1 MTARENMLRA
11 YRHEMPEYVPNG
23 FKDFDIMDSFGERYF
38 GEGSGDDWF
47 GVNWTFTPELHS
59 QTETPEYVPN
69 GFKDFDIMDS
79 FGERYFGEGSG
90 DDWFGVN
97 WTFTPE
103 LHSQTETPGQEVI
116 EDLEDWRDKIKLP
129 DLDAYD
135 WEAIAKEATAH
146 WDRENRVSLCMLLN
160 GPFERTMSLMGFENA
175 LCAFY
180 ETPDELHE
188 LLAAHWDRENRVSLC
203 MLLNGPFERTMSLM
217 GFENALCAFYETPD
231 ELHEL
236 LEAITEHKCRYI
248 SILKKYFQFD
258 VIAFHDD
265 WGNNQNM
272 FFSMDMWRE
281 FIKPCIQKVIDQTH
295 KEGMIF
301 EMHSC
306 GYIKPTIPELVEM
319 GIDSIQPLQYCNEVD
334 EIKERFGDKILLSGG
349 FNTQEIIE
357 RPGASE
363 EEIRAEVRRTLDHL
377 AAGGGYC
384 ALMPIIDDRAREIVI
399 HEIDTYGKNF
409 YK

>member
-11 YRHEMPEYVPNG
+11 YRHEM
-23 FKDFDIMDSFGERYF
+23 
-38 GEGSGDDWF
+38 
-47 GVNWTFTPELHS
+47 
-59 QTETPEYVPN
+59 PEYVPN

-135 WEAIAKEATAH
+135 WEAIAKEAT
-146 WDRENRVSLCMLLN
+146 
-160 GPFERTMSLMGFENA
+160 
-175 LCAFY
+175 
-180 ETPDELHE
+180 
-188 LLAAHWDRENRVSLC
+188 AHWDRENRVSLC